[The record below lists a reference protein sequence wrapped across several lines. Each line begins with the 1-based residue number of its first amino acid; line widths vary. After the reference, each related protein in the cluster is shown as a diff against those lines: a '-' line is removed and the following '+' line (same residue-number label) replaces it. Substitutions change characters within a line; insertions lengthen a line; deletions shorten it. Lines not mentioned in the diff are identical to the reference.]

1 MAKIYEVFMG
11 IGSNGDYRIVD
22 IELTKFTSIPEVLKR
37 FDDLPRSIGDWGESV
52 TVDEFCLVRH
62 FMTAKGIEECG
73 LPISSGAYSRF
84 WNSIFVPIR
93 HPRLSKEE
101 V

>member
-1 MAKIYEVFMG
+1 MTKIYEVFIG
-11 IGSNGDYRIVD
+11 IGSNGDNRILD
-22 IELTKFTSIPEVLKR
+22 IELTKFKSIPEVLKH

-52 TVDEFCLVRH
+52 TVDEFCWIRH

-73 LPISSGAYSRF
+73 LPISAGAYSRF
-84 WNSIFVPIR
+84 LNSIFVPIH